1 MRKSTTN
8 SLETSK
14 NILNMERKTYKRH
27 NSTYE
32 NNRITSHNFILTSIS
47 PNVMYYLVWIGS
59 VSGGFG
65 YWRSEIFFV
74 GGSLC
79 NAVAF

>member
-1 MRKSTTN
+1 MLFHLSISDTN
-8 SLETSK
+8 GSLASK
-14 NILNMERKTYKRH
+14 LPLTIKNCMYIL
-27 NSTYE
+27 
-32 NNRITSHNFILTSIS
+32 FIYIYINS

>member
-1 MRKSTTN
+1 MEHASSDWDDLEETFFWDFN
-8 SLETSK
+8 SLVHFLK
-14 NILNMERKTYKRH
+14 
-27 NSTYE
+27 
-32 NNRITSHNFILTSIS
+32 S